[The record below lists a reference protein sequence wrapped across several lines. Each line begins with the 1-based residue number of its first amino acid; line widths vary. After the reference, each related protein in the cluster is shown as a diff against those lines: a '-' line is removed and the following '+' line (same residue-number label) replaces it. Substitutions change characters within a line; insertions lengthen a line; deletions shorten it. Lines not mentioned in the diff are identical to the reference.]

1 VEIAELLKAQQSM
14 KPILVFYCKSRDIND
29 FGKKT
34 RKDAEVEATVG
45 LDENLWK
52 RWIITEL
59 AKAFVCIRVD
69 VRKADVSIL
78 RKHHVARAPVI
89 EILDFRLKP
98 IHFSPDARQRVN
110 AVAKVMGQAR
120 SRVEKEVRK
129 LAAGEEDSPLAVRA
143 RTRARVIE
151 QRDLHD
157 RGLTALE
164 KRRWK
169 EAEKQFQ
176 KALAIEQ
183 ECAWKKKCEKGL
195 LEIEAGKIFVNAEKR
210 IKAKRYA
217 EARDLLAKILAD
229 YKEATFFRSLA
240 KEKLGY
246 VESKMK

>member
-129 LAAGEEDSPLAVRA
+129 LAAGE
-143 RTRARVIE
+143 
-151 QRDLHD
+151 
-157 RGLTALE
+157 ALE